1 MSKANKYIISFFGIG
16 YLKKFQGTFA
26 SLVGGIAWLC
36 FIVLVNP
43 GFYMQLLLLLILI
56 IISIKSINRYMVNS
70 KSLDPDEIVIDEVC
84 GIVISLLFMN
94 LVSAEVS
101 HLSNLKYF
109 VVALLFF
116 RILDGLKP
124 SLIYRIQIL
133 DTPSSILLDDIIA
146 GLISL
151 VLTLS
156 LRINLVL

>member
-16 YLKKFQGTFA
+16 YLKSFQGSFA

-36 FIVLVNP
+36 FIDLVNP
-43 GFYMQLLLLLILI
+43 GFYIQLLILLILI
-56 IISIKSINRYMVNS
+56 IISIKSINRYMINS

-133 DTPSSILLDDIIA
+133 DTPFSILLDDMIA

-151 VLTLS
+151 ILTLS

>member
-16 YLKKFQGTFA
+16 YLKSFQGSFA
-26 SLVGGIAWLC
+26 SLVGGIAWLY
-36 FIVLVNP
+36 FIVLINP
-43 GFYMQLLLLLILI
+43 GFYTQLLLLLILI

-133 DTPSSILLDDIIA
+133 DTPFSILLDDIIA

>member
-1 MSKANKYIISFFGIG
+1 MSKANKYIISFLGIG
-16 YLKKFQGTFA
+16 YLKSFQGSFA
-26 SLVGGIAWLC
+26 SLVGGIVWLY
-36 FIVLVNP
+36 FIDLINP
-43 GFYMQLLLLLILI
+43 GFYMQLLILLILI
-56 IISIKSINRYMVNS
+56 IISIKSINRYMINS

-109 VVALLFF
+109 LVALLFF

-133 DTPSSILLDDIIA
+133 DTPFSILLDDIIA

-151 VLTLS
+151 ILTLS
-156 LRINLVL
+156 LRVNLVL